1 MQYTDEMKNRLK
13 RVEGQVRGVQKM
25 MEESKDCKD
34 VVYQMSAART
44 ALDRAMAYI
53 VAENLEECIREQIE
67 TGGDTSE
74 YVQEAIELLGKSR

>member
-1 MQYTDEMKNRLK
+1 MEYTAEMKNRLK

-25 MEESKDCKD
+25 MDESKDCKE

-44 ALDRAMAYI
+44 ALDRAMAQI
-53 VAENLEECIREQIE
+53 VAENLEECIREQME
-67 TGGDTSE
+67 EGGDTSQ

>member
-1 MQYTDEMKNRLK
+1 MEYTAEMKNRLK

-25 MEESKDCKD
+25 MDESKDCKE

-44 ALDRAMAYI
+44 ALDRAMAQI
-53 VAENLEECIREQIE
+53 VAENLEECIREQMKE
-67 TGGDTSE
+67 GGDTSQ

>member
-1 MQYTDEMKNRLK
+1 MEYTAEMKNRLK

-34 VVYQMSAART
+34 VVYQISAART

-67 TGGDTSE
+67 QGGDTSE